1 MDETGTIYDT
11 EAQSSNT
18 HNLPK
23 RSRYYQGII
32 DMKLL
37 KPGSVNFNDI
47 NDVIIILITPFDLFG
62 LNLYQYTFEMRCRER
77 KDLVLQDGALHIFL
91 NSHGKEKNG
100 INPELIELLK
110 YMEDT
115 SEKTLSHCSSEKIHR
130 LHKRIENIRNSEEVN
145 VKYMQ
150 AWEEKVMDREEG
162 REEGRKEGKAV
173 GRKEERELLSK
184 LTDFLIS
191 NGRQD
196 ELPKAIKD
204 EDYQQKLLKE
214 MEAQSST

>member
-1 MDETGTIYDT
+1 
-11 EAQSSNT
+11 
-18 HNLPK
+18 
-23 RSRYYQGII
+23 
-32 DMKLL
+32 
-37 KPGSVNFNDI
+37 
-47 NDVIIILITPFDLFG
+47 
-62 LNLYQYTFEMRCRER
+62 
-77 KDLVLQDGALHIFL
+77 
-91 NSHGKEKNG
+91 
-100 INPELIELLK
+100 
-110 YMEDT
+110 MEDT
-115 SEKTLSHCSSEKIHR
+115 SEKTLCHCSSEKIHR
-130 LHKRIENIRNSEEVN
+130 LRKRIENIRNSEEVN